1 MSVSTF
7 TMETENRMKRFSA
20 GAWIRKIA
28 ASVCFI
34 GYLPASGTFASAV
47 TVALLWFADRKM
59 PVMRSPEG
67 ALLYWVAVT
76 GAIAFSFFFS
86 SRSRELFG
94 KEDSGKIVIDEVA
107 GQLIAFM
114 FVPLTYRTLIVGF
127 LLFRF
132 FDIVK
137 PYPVYRM
144 EELDDGVGVTMD
156 DVAAGVMANLSLL
169 GILFVYHAVKSYL

>member
-1 MSVSTF
+1 
-7 TMETENRMKRFSA
+7 METENRMQHFSI
-20 GAWIRKIA
+20 GAWIRKIV

-47 TVALLWFADRKM
+47 TATLLWFANREL
-59 PVMRSPEG
+59 PVLRSPNG
-67 ALLYWVAVT
+67 ALVYWVVVM
-76 GAIAFSFFFS
+76 GVIAFSLFFS
-86 SRSRELFG
+86 SRSKELFG

-107 GQLIAFM
+107 GQLITFM
-114 FVPLTYRTLIVGF
+114 FIPLTYRTLIIGF

-169 GILFVYHAVKSYL
+169 AILFAYHAVKSYL

>member
-1 MSVSTF
+1 
-7 TMETENRMKRFSA
+7 METENRMKRFSV
-20 GAWIRKIA
+20 GAWIRKIV
-28 ASVCFI
+28 ASVCCI

-47 TVALLWFADRKM
+47 TVTLLWFTDQKL
-59 PVMRSPEG
+59 PVMHTPDG
-67 ALLYWVAVT
+67 ALWYWVVVM
-76 GAIAFSFFFS
+76 GVIALSFFFS

-94 KEDSGKIVIDEVA
+94 KEDSGRIVIDEVA
-107 GQLIAFM
+107 GQLITFM
-114 FVPLTYRTLIVGF
+114 FVPLTYRTLIIGF

-156 DVAAGVMANLSLL
+156 DVAAGAMANLSLL
-169 GILFVYHAVKSYL
+169 AILFVYHAVKSYL